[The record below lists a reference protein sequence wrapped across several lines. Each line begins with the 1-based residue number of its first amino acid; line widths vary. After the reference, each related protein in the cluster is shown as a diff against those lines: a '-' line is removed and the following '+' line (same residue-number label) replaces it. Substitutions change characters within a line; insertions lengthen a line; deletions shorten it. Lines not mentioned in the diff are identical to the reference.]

1 MEVKSSLNGQ
11 DYGDC
16 ARCFKKR
23 GGLGSRRERRKREF
37 FPAPII
43 KYNTFLGKIAIRKTL
58 ILPAEKADLNW
69 VNCRH

>member
-37 FPAPII
+37 FPAPIVI
-43 KYNTFLGKIAIRKTL
+43 VSHFW
-58 ILPAEKADLNW
+58 EK
-69 VNCRH
+69 